1 MASSEEVR
9 EILPFETLTELYNAL
24 ENGLTELPVSCITES
39 VDYVYQ
45 GSEISAQKISL
56 EKIDRDEQP
65 RTLVCHDMK
74 GGYLEDRFLWGST
87 SHDSYI
93 FYHWSVVDTFVYFS
107 HHFITIPPCGW
118 INAAHHHGVKVLGTV
133 ITEGN
138 NDTWNMILISQEN
151 AKKFANA
158 LILVA
163 KCYQFEGW
171 LLNIENKINQEDIDN
186 LIYFVKYLT
195 ENIHKE
201 IENSEIIW
209 YDSITNKGELNWQNE
224 LNDNNKEF
232 FLHCDGIFLNYN
244 WTESRLSNSRIF
256 AKELGRDGKDI
267 YVGLDVWGR
276 GCPGGGGFNSAYA
289 LDLIRKQDLSVAIF
303 APGWT
308 HEYFGPSTFQ
318 VLEDLFWA
326 QLFPYLYVHVPI
338 YEDETFK
345 TSFCRGAGV
354 CYYYNGEEH
363 FEPYKINGESV
374 HGKKTFYNLRM
385 QQLQLAVPA
394 PHLQFT
400 RSTQTTLEDVK
411 DDDGVNNGQGDKNN
425 DIKKL
430 RTRIEHIYENKR
442 NIIRV
447 CDNVVNFEE
456 KLPAPNINTFE
467 FCDQF
472 SYNGGGCL
480 KLITTD
486 DRLYHRLFLI
496 HIDLK
501 HNIQATIIYTEP
513 GTLINESHKD
523 PILILGNDGNLKS
536 ILPYSSIRI
545 NAKWR
550 KCIYLTNLRTVDEI
564 GVSLLKQC
572 NCYLGEIVLEK
583 SDHRFGCL
591 LNMRRYLKSL
601 VYTTPVE
608 NVEDLRN
615 RINDGCNSIRNDP
628 GIFERVRLSMRRR
641 LDSCILAGGS
651 HFEQF
656 L

>member
-1 MASSEEVR
+1 MSADNGIRRVGKIIATTYYYETCNKCNNSILGTTEMASSIEVR
-9 EILPFETLTELYNAL
+9 ELLPFKTLTELNNAL
-24 ENGLTELPVSCITES
+24 DNGLTELPITCIAES
-39 VDYVYQ
+39 VDYVYR

-56 EKIDRDEQP
+56 EKVDRDEQP
-65 RTLVCHDMK
+65 RTLICHDMK

-93 FYHWSVVDTFVYFS
+93 FYHWSIVDVFVYFS
-107 HHFITIPPCGW
+107 HHFVTVPPCGW

-138 NDTWNMILISQEN
+138 NDTWNTILTSQED
-151 AKKFANA
+151 AKKFADA
-158 LILVA
+158 LVLVA

-171 LLNIENKINQEDIDN
+171 LLNIENKIKQEDIDN

-209 YDSITNKGELNWQNE
+209 YDSVTNKGELNWQNE
-224 LNDNNKEF
+224 LNDTNKDF

-244 WTESRLSNSRIF
+244 WTESRLSKSHIF
-256 AKELGRDGKDI
+256 AKELGRDIKDI

-289 LDLIRKQDLSVAIF
+289 LDLIRKQGLSVAIF

-308 HEYFGPSTFQ
+308 HEYFGPSTFKI
-318 VLEDLFWA
+318 LEDLFWA

-345 TSFCRGAGV
+345 TSFCRGAGI

-363 FEPYKINGESV
+363 FELYKINGESA
-374 HGKKTFYNLRM
+374 HGKKAFYNLRM
-385 QQLQLAVPA
+385 QQPQLSVPA

-400 RSTQTTLEDVK
+400 RSTQRTLIEDVENN
-411 DDDGVNNGQGDKNN
+411 DGDNNGKGDKDN
-425 DIKKL
+425 DTKKT
-430 RTRIEHIYENKR
+430 RTRIEHIYENRK

-447 CDNVVNFEE
+447 CDNVINIEE
-456 KLPAPNINTFE
+456 KLPTPNFNTFE
-467 FCDQF
+467 FCDKF

-486 DRLYHRLFLI
+486 DRLYHRLFMI

-501 HNIQATIIYTEP
+501 HNIQATIVYREF
-513 GTLINESHKD
+513 GTLMNESYKD
-523 PILILGNDGNLKS
+523 PVLILGNNGDLKS
-536 ILPYSSIRI
+536 ILPYNSVKV

-550 KCIYLTNLRTVDEI
+550 KCIYLTNMRTVDEI
-564 GVSLLKQC
+564 GVSLKQC
-572 NCYLGEIVLEK
+572 DCYLGEIILEK
-583 SDHRFGCL
+583 RDHRFDNCDSAYVASRISDYSVQSA
-591 LNMRRYLKSL
+591 LNS
-601 VYTTPVE
+601 T
-608 NVEDLRN
+608 
-615 RINDGCNSIRNDP
+615 
-628 GIFERVRLSMRRR
+628 
-641 LDSCILAGGS
+641 
-651 HFEQF
+651 
-656 L
+656 